1 MSLIRKYLEEKA
13 CKSKVAEAKEKDD
26 SKDDGTGTDEVETS
40 DYKIDKHGKKYRAH
54 KIVFNK
60 GEEDGKGFGE
70 ETEMEEE
77 LKGSQHKLDKN
88 KNGKLDADDFKKLR
102 KEEMTDDQMKK
113 REDYVKG
120 MKKNYSSFVDKYGK
134 DRAKSVMYA
143 TATKMAMKE
152 ETAEEQLEENW
163 NKGSSSSNHSDRTKA
178 LQYKAKAEQKLKA
191 AKLVGKDHP
200 SYNTHMSD
208 YHSAMAKHVK
218 HAYHA
223 AQYGSQS
230 DAKKAHDSHTEKA
243 KEYKSGISEG
253 VLDTVKKVAKKVVDT
268 VGHKDDS
275 ELLKDLKKKSGVKEG
290 WEDMLK
296 ASKERA
302 AASASKTKTSTKTYH
317 DVKKTST
324 GTVYTKQHDKD
335 GISKGTGEPA
345 PDQKRGRGRP
355 KKDKFAEAVEF
366 LMDLTE
372 EQFDQVVEEGLD
384 SFVESFLD
392 ESAKGYQPGW
402 MIKASPELKAKIDAI
417 KAKHAA
423 MRKAMGNPAAG
434 KSVGK

>member
-40 DYKIDKHGKKYRAH
+40 DYKVDKHGKKYRAH

-152 ETAEEQLEENW
+152 ETDLE
-163 NKGSSSSNHSDRTKA
+163 
-178 LQYKAKAEQKLKA
+178 
-191 AKLVGKDHP
+191 
-200 SYNTHMSD
+200 
-208 YHSAMAKHVK
+208 
-218 HAYHA
+218 
-223 AQYGSQS
+223 
-230 DAKKAHDSHTEKA
+230 
-243 KEYKSGISEG
+243 EG

-275 ELLKDLKKKSGVKEG
+275 ELLKDLKKKAGVKEG

-296 ASKERA
+296 ASQARA
-302 AASASKTKTSTKTYH
+302 AASKDKTKTTTATHH

-372 EQFDQVVEEGLD
+372 EQFDFVVEEGLD